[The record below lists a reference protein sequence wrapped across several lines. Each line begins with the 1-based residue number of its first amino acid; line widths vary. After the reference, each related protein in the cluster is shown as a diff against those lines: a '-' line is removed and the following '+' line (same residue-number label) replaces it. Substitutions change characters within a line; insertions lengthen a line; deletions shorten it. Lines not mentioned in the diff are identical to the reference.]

1 MVDLAS
7 IGPEGVTPDLEKTPP
22 SVTDTASYDA
32 ISPGMDYL
40 DPKGQKR
47 TKPYRVKDA
56 DEYAALPEGVP
67 YLDPEGNA
75 RTSPKYED
83 LDFTTQTLYNMSV
96 TDAERKKALERGY
109 PGKVKT
115 NKQTGEMY
123 VDEDGTLRRSRG
135 YNKSPGSYIASQ
147 AAPVIGSIAGEIGGA
162 AGGTLV
168 APGPGT
174 VGGAIAGGGVGG
186 AAGQAFNDAIMGL
199 AGVYDRTG
207 AEEAGGLA
215 LSGLF
220 GAGGTAAGRGLA
232 AAAPA
237 IKGAVANVLPK
248 AAADFLGATP
258 EGVEQA
264 SNLREKG
271 TMVPPSAWAKEAP
284 HIINISERF
293 DPAFRTQDPLL
304 QSATE
309 HYEREGKEVLGGLG
323 ADKAKIGKL
332 TDPEAAVST
341 ERAGEAVLGRT
352 REELRQADEN
362 LRKALEAR
370 RADLTGSMQ
379 ERIAAQES
387 QTRQLETAA
396 AEARKAAQ
404 GVIDAGFQEIDKTA
418 QTAMDATKS
427 GHNSGSLWQ
436 QVAEKIQKVRSGI
449 MGRANKMYTEAD
461 ELSGGLKP
469 DISGLSE
476 RAGAF
481 LEQMPEGFEKEY
493 PSIVKQLRDM
503 AGVQE
508 LDKEGNPT
516 GAWKKEP
523 VQPTWAQLHNLRSA
537 MRSNYN
543 RLNLTPDVKQGTFKF
558 FANRVDEILND
569 ANAVPEL
576 QAAAK
581 QLREADNFYRENM
594 GAFND
599 KRIQAVVD
607 GLDAGLPADPKVL
620 FDTIVKEG
628 RSDLTKKVAEMVGP
642 NLWGGVKAADVR
654 DMLEQ
659 SKSVTGEIDGKRFV
673 SQVLERYRSGMLE
686 AVHGKEVSQKLL
698 QQAQNIEALAGRLN
712 IPVRPGDTIGDVINT
727 AKQAADAAK
736 VAAKQDPLGT
746 LTKEMKGIERQL
758 AATKQAARKSLKTNN
773 ALDFLYDESVGAS
786 EAVDKIL
793 GSEDLIIAAAS
804 KFGPN
809 SPEFNMLRQ
818 TWAQKL
824 LTGTLTP
831 STKLAKVSE
840 EVQRIMFP
848 GVSLDQMKTLAKE
861 MDFLMGTRGGMASNM
876 AGGLAAMSKVEHPWS
891 SIPLGKAAGKLIP
904 GMDAAGRYMLGK
916 YFKTVTTLVNNP
928 AFLRWI
934 EKGLKGDARARE
946 MVRETVEQRM
956 KIGGAM
962 GAGVGESQYSTP
974 NQNLMLGEQQP
985 NP

>member
-7 IGPEGVTPDLEKTPP
+7 VGPEGVTADLEKAPP
-22 SVTDTASYDA
+22 AVTDADSYEKIA
-32 ISPGMDYL
+32 AGTDYL
-40 DPKGQKR
+40 DPKGNKR

-67 YLDPEGNA
+67 YIDPEGNS

-96 TDAERKKALERGY
+96 NDAERKKALERGY

-135 YNKSPGSYIASQ
+135 YNKSPMSFITSQ
-147 AAPVIGSIAGEIGGA
+147 AAPVAGSITGEIGGGIAGGIGGSVVPGAGTAAGATVGAIAGGA
-162 AGGTLV
+162 AGG
-168 APGPGT
+168 
-174 VGGAIAGGGVGG
+174 
-186 AAGQAFNDAIMGL
+186 AAGQGFNDAILEL
-199 AGVYDRTG
+199 AGVYDRTKT
-207 AEEAGGLA
+207 EEAGELGMA
-215 LSGLF
+215 GLF
-220 GAGGTAAGRGLA
+220 GGVGTAAGRGLA

-237 IKGAVANVLPK
+237 IKGAVKNALPK
-248 AAADFLGATP
+248 VVGDFLGETP
-258 EGVEQA
+258 ENISQA
-264 SNLREKG
+264 SALRDKG
-271 TMVPPSAWAKEAP
+271 VMVPPSAHMKEAP
-284 HIINISERF
+284 HVINVSERF

-309 HYEREGKEVLGGLG
+309 HYEKSGKDILNTLSGDAGPPNV
-323 ADKAKIGKL
+323 KSL
-332 TDPEAAVST
+332 TDPKAAVST

-352 REELRQADEN
+352 RDELRKADEALRQA
-362 LRKALEAR
+362 LEAK
-370 RADLTGSMQ
+370 RANLAGSMQ
-379 ERIAAQES
+379 ERVAAQES

-404 GVIDAGFQEIDKTA
+404 GVIDAGFQEIDKSSQA
-418 QTAMDATKS
+418 AMDAVKA
-427 GHNSGSLWQ
+427 GHNGGTLWQ
-436 QVAEKIQKVRSGI
+436 QVAEKIQKVRAGI
-449 MGRANKMYTEAD
+449 MGRANKMYSEAD
-461 ELSGGLKP
+461 SLAGGLKP
-469 DISGLSE
+469 DISGLPE
-476 RAGAF
+476 RAQAF
-481 LEQMPEGFEKEY
+481 LDQLPEGFEGKY
-493 PSIVKQLRDM
+493 PTIIKQLRDM
-503 AGVQE
+503 AGEVDE
-508 LDKEGNPT
+508 EG
-516 GAWKKEP
+516 KVVREP
-523 VQPTWAQLHNLRSA
+523 AQPTWAQLHNLRSV
-537 MRSNYN
+537 MRQNYN
-543 RLNLTPDVKQGTFKF
+543 RLDLTPDVKQGTFKF

-576 QAAAK
+576 KAAAK

-599 KRIQAVVD
+599 KRIQAVMD

-628 RSDLTKKVAEMVGP
+628 RSDLTRKVSEMVGP
-642 NLWGGVKAADVR
+642 NLWAGVKAADVR
-654 DMLEQ
+654 EMLEQ

-686 AVHGKEVSQKLL
+686 AVHGKEVTQKLL

-712 IPVRPGDTIGDVINT
+712 IPVRPGDTIRDVIET
-727 AKQAADAAK
+727 ARAAGEAAK
-736 VAAKQDPLGT
+736 AAAKQDPLGT
-746 LTKEMKGIERQL
+746 LTREMKGIERQL
-758 AATKQAARKSLKTNN
+758 AATKQTARKNLKTNN
-773 ALDFLYDESVGAS
+773 ALDFLYDESVSAS

-804 KFGPN
+804 KFGPS
-809 SPEFNMLRQ
+809 SPEFNLLRQ

-831 STKLAKVSE
+831 SSKLAKVSE

-861 MDFLMGTRGGMASNM
+861 MDFLMGTRGSMGQSM

-891 SIPLGKAAGKLIP
+891 SIIGKGGEYLPKIPFADAG
-904 GMDAAGRYMLGK
+904 GRYVLGK
-916 YFKTVTTLVNNP
+916 YFKFVTNIANNP

-934 EKGLKGDARARE
+934 EKGLKGDDRARE
-946 MVRETVEQRM
+946 MVKELVQRRM

-962 GAGVGESQYSTP
+962 GAGVGESQFQTP
-974 NQNLMLGEQQP
+974 NQNTMLQ
-985 NP
+985 

>member
-1 MVDLAS
+1 MVDFAS
-7 IGPEGVTPDLEKTPP
+7 VGPEGVTAELDKAPP
-22 SVTDTASYDA
+22 AVTDAASYDA

-56 DEYAALPEGVP
+56 SDYTALPEGVP
-67 YLDPEGNA
+67 YIDPEGNT

-109 PGKVKT
+109 PGKVKI

-135 YNKSPGSYIASQ
+135 YNKSPMSAIASQ
-147 AAPVIGSIAGEIGGA
+147 VAPVIGSIAGEIGGGA
-162 AGGTLV
+162 LGTLA

-174 VGGAIAGGGVGG
+174 FGGAVAGGATGG
-186 AAGQAFNDAIMGL
+186 ATGQAFNDAIMEL

-207 AEEAGGLA
+207 TQEAGELGMSA
-215 LSGLF
+215 LF
-220 GAGGTAAGRGLA
+220 GGVGTAAGRGLA

-237 IKGAVANVLPK
+237 IKGAIKNALPK
-248 AAADFLGATP
+248 AAADFLGASP
-258 EGVEQA
+258 EGVSQA
-264 SNLREKG
+264 SALRDKG

-304 QSATE
+304 QSATG
-309 HYEREGKEVLGGLG
+309 HYEREGKSVLEGLG
-323 ADKAKIGKL
+323 ADTSKVKSL
-332 TDPEAAVST
+332 TEPEAAVST
-341 ERAGEAVLGRT
+341 ERAGEALLGRT
-352 REELRQADEN
+352 REELRKADEA
-362 LRKALEAR
+362 LRQALEAK
-370 RADLTGSMQ
+370 RANLTGSMQ

-404 GVIDAGFQEIDKTA
+404 GVIDAGFQEIDKSSQA
-418 QTAMDATKS
+418 AMDAVKA
-427 GHNSGSLWQ
+427 GHNSGTLWQ
-436 QVAEKIQKVRSGI
+436 QVAEKIQKVRAGI
-449 MGRANKMYTEAD
+449 MGRANKMYSEAD
-461 ELSGGLKP
+461 SLAGGLKP
-469 DISGLSE
+469 DISGLPE
-476 RAGAF
+476 RAQQF
-481 LEQMPEGFEKEY
+481 LNELPEGFEGKY
-493 PSIVKQLRDM
+493 PSIVKQIRDM
-503 AGVQE
+503 AGEVDE
-508 LDKEGNPT
+508 EGNVVR
-516 GAWKKEP
+516 EP
-523 VQPTWAQLHNLRSA
+523 VQPTWAQLHNLRSI
-537 MRSNYN
+537 MRQNYN
-543 RLNLTPDVKQGTFKF
+543 RLDLTPDVKQGTFKF

-576 QAAAK
+576 KAAAK
-581 QLREADNFYRENM
+581 QLREADSFYRENM

-599 KRIQAVVD
+599 KRIQAVMD

-628 RSDLTKKVAEMVGP
+628 RSDLTKKVSEMVGP
-642 NLWGGVKAADVR
+642 NLWAGVKAADVR
-654 DMLEQ
+654 EMLEQ

-686 AVHGKEVSQKLL
+686 AVHGKEVTQKLL

-712 IPVRPGDTIGDVINT
+712 IPVRPGDTIRDVIET
-727 AKQAADAAK
+727 ARATSEAAK
-736 VAAKQDPLGT
+736 AAAKQDPLGT
-746 LTKEMKGIERQL
+746 LTREMKGIERQL
-758 AATKQAARKSLKTNN
+758 AATKQAARKNLKTNN

-804 KFGPN
+804 KFGPD
-809 SPEFNMLRQ
+809 SPEFNLLRQ

-831 STKLAKVSE
+831 SSKLAKVSE

-861 MDFLMGTRGGMASNM
+861 MDFLMGTRGSMGTSM
-876 AGGLAAMSKVEHPWS
+876 AGGLAAMAKVEHPWS
-891 SIPLGKAAGKLIP
+891 SIPLGKAAGKIVP
-904 GMDAAGRYMLGK
+904 GLDPLGRYLLGK
-916 YFKTVTTLVNNP
+916 YFKFVTNVANNP

-934 EKGLKGDARARE
+934 EKGLKGDDQARE
-946 MVRETVEQRM
+946 MVREVVQQRM

-974 NQNLMLGEQQP
+974 NQNVMMQ
-985 NP
+985 

>member
-1 MVDLAS
+1 MVDFAS
-7 IGPEGVTPDLEKTPP
+7 VGPEGVTAELDKAPP
-22 SVTDTASYDA
+22 AVTDAASYDA

-47 TKPYRVKDA
+47 TKPYRVKNA

-67 YLDPEGNA
+67 YIDPEGNS
-75 RTSPKYED
+75 RVSPKYED

-115 NKQTGEMY
+115 NKQTGQMY

-135 YNKSPGSYIASQ
+135 YNKSPMSFIAGQ
-147 AAPVIGSIAGEIGGA
+147 AAPVLGSIAGEVAGAGAGTMAAPGPGTFAGAVGGGA
-162 AGGTLV
+162 AGG
-168 APGPGT
+168 
-174 VGGAIAGGGVGG
+174 
-186 AAGQAFNDAIMGL
+186 AAGQGFNDAIMAL

-207 AEEAGGLA
+207 TEEAGNLGLA
-215 LSGLF
+215 GLF
-220 GAGGTAAGRGLA
+220 GAGGTAVGRGLA
-232 AAAPA
+232 VAAPA
-237 IKGAVANVLPK
+237 IKGAVRNVLPK

-258 EGVEQA
+258 EGVSQA
-264 SNLREKG
+264 SALREQG

-304 QSATE
+304 QSATG
-309 HYEREGKEVLGGLG
+309 HYEREGKSVLEGLG
-323 ADKAKIGKL
+323 ADTSKVKSL
-332 TDPEAAVST
+332 TEPEAAVST
-341 ERAGEAVLGRT
+341 ERAGEALLGRT
-352 REELRQADEN
+352 REELRKADEA
-362 LRKALEAR
+362 LRQALEAK
-370 RADLTGSMQ
+370 RANLTGSMQ

-404 GVIDAGFQEIDKTA
+404 GVIDAGFQEIDKSSQA
-418 QTAMDATKS
+418 AMDAVKA
-427 GHNSGSLWQ
+427 GHNSGTLWQ
-436 QVAEKIQKVRSGI
+436 QVAEKIQKVRAGI
-449 MGRANKMYTEAD
+449 MGRANKMYSEAD
-461 ELSGGLKP
+461 SLAGGLKP
-469 DISGLSE
+469 DIGDLPDK
-476 RAGAF
+476 AQDF
-481 LEQMPEGFEKEY
+481 LDQLPEGFAGKY
-493 PSIVKQLRDM
+493 PTIVKQIRDL
-503 AGVQE
+503 AGIPEIKDGVMTGEWKQE
-508 LDKEGNPT
+508 PANI
-516 GAWKKEP
+516 
-523 VQPTWAQLHNLRSA
+523 TWAQLHNLRSVL
-537 MRSNYN
+537 RQNYN
-543 RLNLTPDVKQGTFKF
+543 RLDLTPDVKQGTFKF

-576 QAAAK
+576 KAAAK

-599 KRIQAVVD
+599 KRIQAVMD

-628 RSDLTKKVAEMVGP
+628 RSDLTKKVSEMVGP
-642 NLWGGVKAADVR
+642 NLWAGVKAADVR
-654 DMLEQ
+654 EMLEQ

-686 AVHGKEVSQKLL
+686 AVHGKEVTQKLL

-712 IPVRPGDTIGDVINT
+712 IPVRPGDTIRDVIET
-727 AKQAADAAK
+727 ARATSEAAK
-736 VAAKQDPLGT
+736 AAAKQDPLGT

-758 AATKQAARKSLKTNN
+758 AATKQAARKNLKTNN

-804 KFGPN
+804 KFGPD
-809 SPEFNMLRQ
+809 SPEFNLLRQ

-831 STKLAKVSE
+831 SSKLAKVSE

-861 MDFLMGTRGGMASNM
+861 MDFLMGTRGSMGTSM
-876 AGGLAAMSKVEHPWS
+876 AGGLAAMAKVEHPWS
-891 SIPLGKAAGKLIP
+891 SIPLGKAAGKIVP
-904 GMDAAGRYMLGK
+904 GLDPLGRYLLGK
-916 YFKTVTTLVNNP
+916 YFKFVTNVANNP

-934 EKGLKGDARARE
+934 EKGLKGDDQARE
-946 MVRETVEQRM
+946 MVREVVQQRM

-974 NQNLMLGEQQP
+974 NQNVMMQ
-985 NP
+985 